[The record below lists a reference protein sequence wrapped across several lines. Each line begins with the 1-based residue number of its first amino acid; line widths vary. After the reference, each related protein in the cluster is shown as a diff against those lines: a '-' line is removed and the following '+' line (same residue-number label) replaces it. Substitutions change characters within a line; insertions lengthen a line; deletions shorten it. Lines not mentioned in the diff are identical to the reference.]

1 MIKKCKIHTVDSHT
15 ITIKPRTNPLVINF
29 SELWRYRELFFIF
42 AWRDIKVRYKQTLL
56 GGAWAIF
63 QPLVSTFI
71 FTVFF
76 GGLAKIPSGI
86 LPYSLFVLC
95 GLVFW
100 NFFSGALTHSSN
112 SLIEN
117 ENILKKVYFPRLILP
132 LSAIVTSFV
141 DFAISLT
148 MMLIFSFVLGFIP
161 SPMFIPILL
170 LGILITSI
178 SASGLGL
185 FLSAFNVKFRD
196 VRYIL
201 PFFIQTMLFLTPV
214 IYPVAIISNTNKY
227 FMALNPMTGVI
238 EATRA
243 TMSGNVAIDWTL
255 VGLSALSA
263 VVLLII
269 GLIYFRQ
276 TEAFFADIV

>member
-1 MIKKCKIHTVDSHT
+1 MESHT
-15 ITIKPRTNPLVINF
+15 IIIKPRTNPLAIDF
-29 SELWRYRELFFIF
+29 AELWRYRELFVIF
-42 AWRDIKVRYKQTLL
+42 AWRDIKVRYKQTFL

-71 FTVFF
+71 FTIFF
-76 GGLAKIPSGI
+76 GRLAKIPSGV

-100 NFFSGALTHSSN
+100 NFFSGALTHASS

-117 ENILKKVYFPRLILP
+117 ENIVKKVYFPRLILP
-132 LSAIVTSFV
+132 LSSIITSFI
-141 DFAISLT
+141 DFMISLV
-148 MMLIFSFVLGFIP
+148 MMLIFSFILGFFP
-161 SPMFIPILL
+161 SIMFVPILL
-170 LGILITSI
+170 LGVLVASI
-178 SASGLGL
+178 GAGGLGL
-185 FLSAFNVKFRD
+185 FLSAFNVKYRD

-214 IYPVAIISNTNKY
+214 IYPTAIVSNTNKY
-227 FMALNPMTGVI
+227 IMALNPMTGVI
-238 EATRA
+238 EAIRVTVA
-243 TMSGNVAIDWTL
+243 GVGNIDWL
-255 VGLSALSA
+255 LLGLSAASA
-263 VVLLII
+263 VVFFII

>member
-1 MIKKCKIHTVDSHT
+1 MESHT
-15 ITIKPRTNPLVINF
+15 ITIKPRTNPLAIDF
-29 SELWRYRELFFIF
+29 AELWRYRELFVIF
-42 AWRDIKVRYKQTLL
+42 AWRDIKVRYKQTFL

-71 FTVFF
+71 FTIFF
-76 GGLAKIPSGI
+76 GRLAKIPSGN

-100 NFFSGALTHSSN
+100 NFFSGALTHASN

-117 ENILKKVYFPRLILP
+117 ENIIKKVYFPRLILP
-132 LSAIVTSFV
+132 LSSIITSFV
-141 DFAISLT
+141 DFGISLI
-148 MMLIFSFVLGFIP
+148 MMLIFAFVLGYIP
-161 SPMFIPILL
+161 SLLFVPILL
-170 LGILITSI
+170 IGILVAGIG
-178 SASGLGL
+178 AGGLGL
-185 FLSAFNVKFRD
+185 FLSAFNVKYRD

-214 IYPVAIISNTNKY
+214 IYPTSIVSNTNKY
-227 FMALNPMTGVI
+227 IMALNPMTGVI
-238 EATRA
+238 EAIRVT
-243 TMSGNVAIDWTL
+243 VAGVGVIDWTL
-255 VGLSALSA
+255 LGLSAASA
-263 VVLLII
+263 ILFFII

>member
-1 MIKKCKIHTVDSHT
+1 MATHT
-15 ITIKPRTNPLVINF
+15 ITIKPRTNPLAIDF
-29 SELWRYRELFFIF
+29 AELWRYRELFVIF
-42 AWRDIKVRYKQTLL
+42 AWRDIKVRYKQTFL

-71 FTVFF
+71 FTIFF
-76 GGLAKIPSGI
+76 GRLAKIPSGA

-100 NFFSGALTHSSN
+100 NFFSGALTHASN

-117 ENILKKVYFPRLILP
+117 ENIVKKVYFPRLILP
-132 LSAIVTSFV
+132 LSSIITSFI
-141 DFAISLT
+141 DFGISLV
-148 MMLIFSFVLGFIP
+148 MMLIFAFALGYFP
-161 SPMFIPILL
+161 SLLFIPILII
-170 LGILITSI
+170 GILVAGIG
-178 SASGLGL
+178 AGGLGL
-185 FLSAFNVKFRD
+185 FLSAFNVKYRD

-214 IYPVAIISNTNKY
+214 IYPTSIVSNTNKY
-227 FMALNPMTGVI
+227 IMALNPMTGVI
-238 EATRA
+238 EAIRVTIA
-243 TMSGNVAIDWTL
+243 GTGNIDWL
-255 VGLSALSA
+255 LLGLSALSA
-263 VVLLII
+263 IIFFII

>member
-1 MIKKCKIHTVDSHT
+1 MDSHT
-15 ITIKPRTNPLVINF
+15 ITIKPRTNPLAIDF
-29 SELWRYRELFFIF
+29 AELWHYRELFIIF
-42 AWRDIKVRYKQTLL
+42 AWRDIKVRYKQTFL

-76 GGLAKIPSGI
+76 GRLAKIPSGA

-100 NFFSGALTHSSN
+100 NFFSGALTHASN

-117 ENILKKVYFPRLILP
+117 ENIVKKVYFPRLILP
-132 LSAIVTSFV
+132 LSSIITSFI
-141 DFAISLT
+141 DFSISLV
-148 MMLIFSFVLGFIP
+148 MMLIFAFVLGYIP
-161 SPMFIPILL
+161 SLMFIPILL
-170 LGILITSI
+170 IGILVAGIG
-178 SASGLGL
+178 AGGLGL
-185 FLSAFNVKFRD
+185 FLSSFNVKYRD

-214 IYPVAIISNTNKY
+214 IYPTAIVSNTNKY
-227 FMALNPMTGVI
+227 IMALNPMTGVI
-238 EATRA
+238 EAIRVT
-243 TMSGNVAIDWTL
+243 VAGVGTVDWL
-255 VGLSALSA
+255 LLGLSSA
-263 VVLLII
+263 SAILFFII

>member
-1 MIKKCKIHTVDSHT
+1 VETQT
-15 ITIKPRTNPLVINF
+15 ITIKPRTSPLSINF
-29 SELWRYRELFFIF
+29 AELWRYRELFFIF
-42 AWRDIKVRYKQTLL
+42 AWRDIKVRYKQTIL

-76 GGLAKIPSGI
+76 GRLAKIPSGE

-100 NFFSGALTHSSN
+100 NFFSGALTHASN

-117 ENILKKVYFPRLILP
+117 ENIVKKVYFPRLILP
-132 LSAIVTSFV
+132 LSSIVTSFI
-141 DFAISLT
+141 DFGISLI
-148 MMLIFSFVLGFIP
+148 MMLIFSFILGYFP
-161 SPMFIPILL
+161 SLMFIPILI
-170 LGILITSI
+170 LGILVTSI
-178 SASGLGL
+178 GAGGLGL
-185 FLSAFNVKFRD
+185 LLSAFNVKYRD

-214 IYPVAIISNTNKY
+214 IYPVSIVSNTNKY
-227 FMALNPMTGVI
+227 IMALNPMTGVI
-238 EATRA
+238 EAFRA
-243 TMSGNVAIDWTL
+243 TISGTASIDWTL
-255 VGLSALSA
+255 FGLSAISA
-263 VVLLII
+263 ILFLII

-276 TEAFFADIV
+276 TESHFADIV

>member
-1 MIKKCKIHTVDSHT
+1 MDSHT
-15 ITIKPRTNPLVINF
+15 ITIKPRSNPLAIDF
-29 SELWRYRELFFIF
+29 AELWRYRELFFIF
-42 AWRDIKVRYKQTLL
+42 AWRDIKVRYKQTFL
-56 GGAWAIF
+56 GAAWAIF
-63 QPLVSTFI
+63 QPLISTFI

-76 GGLAKIPSGI
+76 GRLAKIPSGV

-100 NFFSGALTHSSN
+100 NFFSGAVTHASN

-117 ENILKKVYFPRLILP
+117 ENIVKKVYFPRLVLP
-132 LSAIVTSFV
+132 LSSLITNFI
-141 DFAISLT
+141 DFGISLV

-161 SPMFIPILL
+161 SLMFIPILI
-170 LGILITSI
+170 LGILIASI
-178 SASGLGL
+178 GAGGLGL
-185 FLSAFNVKFRD
+185 FLSAFNVKYRD

-214 IYPVAIISNTNKY
+214 IYPTSIVSNTNKY
-227 FMALNPMTGVI
+227 IMAINPMTGVI
-238 EATRA
+238 EAIRVTVA
-243 TMSGNVAIDWTL
+243 GTGNIDWL
-255 VGLSALSA
+255 LLGLSALSA
-263 VVLLII
+263 IIFFII

>member
-1 MIKKCKIHTVDSHT
+1 MESHT
-15 ITIKPRTNPLVINF
+15 ITIKPRTNPLAIDF
-29 SELWRYRELFFIF
+29 AELWRYRELFVIF
-42 AWRDIKVRYKQTLL
+42 AWRDIKVRYKQTFL

-71 FTVFF
+71 FTIFF
-76 GGLAKIPSGI
+76 GRLAKIPSGV

-100 NFFSGALTHSSN
+100 NFFSGALTHASS

-117 ENILKKVYFPRLILP
+117 ENIVKKVYFPRLILP
-132 LSAIVTSFV
+132 LSSIITSFI
-141 DFAISLT
+141 DFMISLV
-148 MMLIFSFVLGFIP
+148 MMLIFSFVLGFFP
-161 SPMFIPILL
+161 SLMFVPILL
-170 LGILITSI
+170 LGVLIASI
-178 SASGLGL
+178 GAGGLGL
-185 FLSAFNVKFRD
+185 FLSAFNVKYRD

-214 IYPVAIISNTNKY
+214 IYPTAIVSNTNKY
-227 FMALNPMTGVI
+227 IMALNPMTGVI
-238 EATRA
+238 EAIRVTVA
-243 TMSGNVAIDWTL
+243 GVGNIDWL
-255 VGLSALSA
+255 LLGLSAASA
-263 VVLLII
+263 VVFFII

>member
-1 MIKKCKIHTVDSHT
+1 VESHT
-15 ITIKPRTNPLVINF
+15 ITIKPRTNPLAIDF
-29 SELWRYRELFFIF
+29 AELWRYRELFVIF
-42 AWRDIKVRYKQTLL
+42 AWRDIKVRYKQTFL

-71 FTVFF
+71 FTIFF
-76 GGLAKIPSGI
+76 GRLAKIPSGN

-100 NFFSGALTHSSN
+100 NFFSGALTHASN

-117 ENILKKVYFPRLILP
+117 ENIIKKVYFPRLILP
-132 LSAIVTSFV
+132 LSSIITSFV
-141 DFAISLT
+141 DFGISLI
-148 MMLIFSFVLGFIP
+148 MMLIFAFVLGYIP
-161 SPMFIPILL
+161 SLLFVPILL
-170 LGILITSI
+170 IGILVAGIG
-178 SASGLGL
+178 AGGLGL
-185 FLSAFNVKFRD
+185 FLSAFNVKYRD

-214 IYPVAIISNTNKY
+214 IYPTSIVSNTNKY
-227 FMALNPMTGVI
+227 IMALNPMTGVI
-238 EATRA
+238 EAIRVT
-243 TMSGNVAIDWTL
+243 VAGVGVIDWTL
-255 VGLSALSA
+255 LGLSAASA
-263 VVLLII
+263 ILFFII